1 MSILGMMKRY
11 HSGEKRDDFP
21 AIREE
26 TERRRQEY
34 DTVIGENG
42 YSLIYRNRP
51 YDQEK
56 NAAGMAANIEPDVD
70 QARRQRLIIF
80 IILLIVPAINL
91 SSMTQ
96 SRLRQR
102 VAEIGVRRAFGST
115 RLELM
120 GQIIAENLG
129 GDNCLAGV
137 MGIVA
142 EW

>member
-1 MSILGMMKRY
+1 MSLLRKPRIDVYK
-11 HSGEKRDDFP
+11 
-21 AIREE
+21 
-26 TERRRQEY
+26 RQEY

-102 VAEIGVRRAFGST
+102 VAEKMCIRDRQDVFSIHVNPENGAGHLPFIETGRIGFGRKSQH
-115 RLELM
+115 L
-120 GQIIAENLG
+120 
-129 GDNCLAGV
+129 
-137 MGIVA
+137 
-142 EW
+142 

>member
-1 MSILGMMKRY
+1 MGMMSVTILAK
-11 HSGEKRDDFP
+11 SRDDFP

-70 QARRQRLIIF
+70 QARSS
-80 IILLIVPAINL
+80 VSL
-91 SSMTQ
+91 SS
-96 SRLRQR
+96 S
-102 VAEIGVRRAFGST
+102 FY
-115 RLELM
+115 
-120 GQIIAENLG
+120 
-129 GDNCLAGV
+129 
-137 MGIVA
+137 
-142 EW
+142 

>member
-1 MSILGMMKRY
+1 MSFRLKSVDGSYDWWEFRSTAYDGLTVDTPYMVLGVCPVSY
-11 HSGEKRDDFP
+11 THLP

-42 YSLIYRNRP
+42 YSLSYRNRP

-80 IILLIVPAINL
+80 IILDVYK
-91 SSMTQ
+91 
-96 SRLRQR
+96 RQIER
-102 VAEIGVRRAFGST
+102 
-115 RLELM
+115 
-120 GQIIAENLG
+120 
-129 GDNCLAGV
+129 CLPRNV
-137 MGIVA
+137 VI
-142 EW
+142 WRKRY